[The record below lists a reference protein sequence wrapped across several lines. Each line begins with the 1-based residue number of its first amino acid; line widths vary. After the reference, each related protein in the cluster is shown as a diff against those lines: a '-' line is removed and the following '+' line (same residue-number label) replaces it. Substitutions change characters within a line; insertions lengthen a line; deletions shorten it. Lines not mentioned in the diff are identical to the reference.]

1 MPPKRKAAASSGAGA
16 GAGSSSSNK
25 SSKRQSKLAK
35 EHNISADEEAEIRE
49 AFSLF
54 AEPMEGEREGVM
66 PIEDVRRALIA
77 LGIPPT
83 DQAELADF
91 VSILDPD
98 DEGFAQYPS
107 FVAICALKL
116 HAAHQGSDA
125 HLREVDDAFSLFT
138 HGGGGSGSG
147 SSGHRDGSSSSSS
160 SDQPVITVAHLRRV
174 AAMLQEED
182 VGDALLRDMILEAN
196 GGAGVARGVTRDQ
209 FEDVMRRA
217 GVWR

>member
-1 MPPKRKAAASSGAGA
+1 MPPKRKAAASSGAGT
-16 GAGSSSSNK
+16 GSSSNNN

-138 HGGGGSGSG
+138 HGGGGSGS
-147 SSGHRDGSSSSSS
+147 SAHRDGSSSS

>member
-1 MPPKRKAAASSGAGA
+1 MPPKRKATASPG
-16 GAGSSSSNK
+16 NNNN
-25 SSKRQSKLAK
+25 KRQSKLAK
-35 EHNISADEEAEIRE
+35 EHDISADEEAEIKE
-49 AFSLF
+49 AFGLF
-54 AEPMEGEREGVM
+54 AEPMEGEKEGVM

-91 VSILDPD
+91 ISILDPD

-116 HAAHQGSDA
+116 HAAHRSSDA

-138 HGGGGSGSG
+138 HGGGGGGGGGG
-147 SSGHRDGSSSSSS
+147 SSSVHRDGSS
-160 SDQPVITVAHLRRV
+160 SDQPVITMAHLRRV
-174 AAMLQEED
+174 AAMLQEDDD
-182 VGDALLRDMILEAN
+182 VGDPLLRDMILEAN
-196 GGAGVARGVTRDQ
+196 GGVGVAKGVTRDQ

>member
-1 MPPKRKAAASSGAGA
+1 MPPKRKAAASSGASGN
-16 GAGSSSSNK
+16 GNK
-25 SSKRQSKLAK
+25 QQSKLAK
-35 EHNISADEEAEIRE
+35 EHNISADEEAEIKE
-49 AFSLF
+49 AFGLF
-54 AEPMEGEREGVM
+54 AEPMEGEKEGVM

-116 HAAHQGSDA
+116 HAAHQSSDA

-138 HGGGGSGSG
+138 RGGGGGGSSNVHRDS
-147 SSGHRDGSSSSSS
+147 SSG
-160 SDQPVITVAHLRRV
+160 DQPVITMAHLRRV
-174 AAMLQEED
+174 AAMLQDED
-182 VGDALLRDMILEAN
+182 VGDSLLRDMILEAN
-196 GGAGVARGVTRDQ
+196 RGAGVAKGVTRDQ

>member
-1 MPPKRKAAASSGAGA
+1 MPPKRKAAASSGAGT
-16 GAGSSSSNK
+16 GSSSNNN

-138 HGGGGSGSG
+138 HGGGGGGGGSG
-147 SSGHRDGSSSSSS
+147 SSAHRDGSSSSS